1 MTAPIKLSEHVY
13 ALPLETALMGGPTT
27 LFVTLILDDVQ
38 GATLVDT
45 GVPGMEGDILLAL
58 EALGLGWS
66 NVKRVILTH
75 HDLDHI
81 GSLPAVVA
89 ASGAE
94 VLSLEAEAPY
104 IQGDKPGQKTPTPEM
119 LASLPA
125 EMKARFSVPANAPVT
140 RMLHDNEVLD
150 LAGGV
155 KVVATPGHTVGHLS
169 LYVVQE
175 GVLVTGDAMVSAEGQ
190 LKGPME
196 RATPDMPEALR
207 SVQKL
212 AQLPATTVLTYHGG
226 VVDRDAAIQLARV
239 AGDATI

>member
-1 MTAPIKLSEHVY
+1 MTAPIKISEHVY

-27 LFVTLILDDVQ
+27 LFVTLILDDTQ

-45 GVPGMEGDILLAL
+45 GVPGMEGDILAAL
-58 EALGLGWS
+58 GALGLGWS

-89 ASGAE
+89 ATGAE
-94 VLSLEAEAPY
+94 VLALEAEVPY

-119 LASLPA
+119 LASMPP
-125 EMKARFSVPANAPVT
+125 EMKARFAVPAHAPVT
-140 RMLHDNEVLD
+140 RALHDNEVLN

-169 LYVVQE
+169 LYVVQD
-175 GVLVTGDAMVSAEGQ
+175 GVLITGDALVSAEGQ

-226 VVDRDAAIQLARV
+226 LVTEDAALQLTRV
-239 AGDATI
+239 AAEATI

>member
-13 ALPLETALMGGPTT
+13 ALPMETTLMGGPTA
-27 LFVTLILDDVQ
+27 LFLTLILDDAQ

-45 GVPGMEGDILLAL
+45 GVPGMEGDILVAL
-58 EALGLGWS
+58 EALGFGWS
-66 NVKRVILTH
+66 DVKRVILTH

-94 VLSLEAEAPY
+94 VLALEAEAPY

-119 LASLPA
+119 VASLPT
-125 EMKARFSVPANAPVT
+125 EMKALFAIPANAPVT

-150 LAGGV
+150 IAGGV

-169 LYVVQE
+169 LYVVQD
-175 GVLVTGDAMVSAEGQ
+175 GVLVTGDALVSAEGQ

-226 VVDRDAAIQLARV
+226 VVDHAAAIQLARV

>member
-1 MTAPIKLSEHVY
+1 M
-13 ALPLETALMGGPTT
+13 
-27 LFVTLILDDVQ
+27 
-38 GATLVDT
+38 
-45 GVPGMEGDILLAL
+45 
-58 EALGLGWS
+58 
-66 NVKRVILTH
+66 R
-75 HDLDHI
+75 
-81 GSLPAVVA
+81 
-89 ASGAE
+89 
-94 VLSLEAEAPY
+94 
-104 IQGDKPGQKTPTPEM
+104 
-119 LASLPA
+119 
-125 EMKARFSVPANAPVT
+125 ARFAVPANAPVT
-140 RMLHDNEVLD
+140 RTLHDNEMLD

-175 GVLVTGDAMVSAEGQ
+175 GVLITGDAMVSAEGQ

-226 VVDRDAAIQLARV
+226 VVDQDAALQLTRV

>member
-1 MTAPIKLSEHVY
+1 MTAPLRLSEHVY

-45 GVPGMEGDILLAL
+45 GVPGMEGDIQAAL

-66 NVKRVILTH
+66 DVKRVILTH

-94 VLSLEAEAPY
+94 VLALEAEAPY

-119 LASLPA
+119 MASMPP
-125 EMKARFSVPANAPVT
+125 EMRARFAVPANAPVT
-140 RMLHDNEVLD
+140 RTLHDNEMMD

-175 GVLVTGDAMVSAEGQ
+175 GVLITGDAMVSAEGQ

-226 VVDRDAAIQLARV
+226 VVDQDAALQLTRV